1 MKRKI
6 DGRMMVSNQAHIQ
19 IFTGH
24 RHVLGFTHRCLVRE
38 KTTCYWSCR
47 RWFLAVSLICLG
59 YAWIVRGK
67 GQYTSLEL
75 HVESFDDMDG
85 GR

>member
-24 RHVLGFTHRCLVRE
+24 RHVLGFTADDLCNLVLELSALVPGCFIDLSGVCVDCKR
-38 KTTCYWSCR
+38 KRSVHFLGTTCGV
-47 RWFLAVSLICLG
+47 F
-59 YAWIVRGK
+59 
-67 GQYTSLEL
+67 
-75 HVESFDDMDG
+75 
-85 GR
+85 